1 MKPLLH
7 ELKHLETIGI
17 TINYKGIER
26 TLKGTISYIC
36 QDNLAG
42 NSIGG
47 FIESF
52 GSNIDCNSL
61 KLTLNYFLI

>member
-7 ELKHLETIGI
+7 DLKHLETIGI

-36 QDNLAG
+36 QDNQAG

-52 GSNIDCNSL
+52 GSNIDCKSL
-61 KLTLNYFLI
+61 NLD